1 MIALAPMPWGESPAP
16 IEVGLWADTGATPA
30 LQDIRRGLLVH
41 NKPLDYY
48 PPNVLHPESFETAAR
63 GYGSRTDTYN
73 TDKYSLMDVR
83 KMIENTTLSGKNH
96 NISAALAFDVRRV
109 GDLATDMMEKY
120 ASDRAILPGPDAPI
134 PAKSKAPANSSK
146 WYRQHQ
152 DIILSYSKCEWAPGV
167 VDAWE
172 LALGNTSGYPLVH
185 NIALTPRCKDLLLFV
200 APPPHLFMN
209 KTPEKTATMLF
220 IWICIRRAWLSRM
233 DRDVECSNV
242 VSWGMTTQQWREVL
256 SGVYWKYR
264 HPRVGP
270 STFDNRRFW
279 TYGGPLIFGQEEED
293 WASVDLSPLSSGST
307 TGRAELS
314 DFGDDGVKSLMIWD
328 LTLCHAQ
335 LQLDRADEILYAAT
349 LRSNPMALN
358 VRRAR
363 RSGLFRES
371 FWDITEKLPP
381 WERPLWDRRRR
392 KWLSRFVEIIAEWL
406 CAAQMAWFFCGAK
419 PQ

>member
-1 MIALAPMPWGESPAP
+1 
-16 IEVGLWADTGATPA
+16 
-30 LQDIRRGLLVH
+30 
-41 NKPLDYY
+41 
-48 PPNVLHPESFETAAR
+48 
-63 GYGSRTDTYN
+63 
-73 TDKYSLMDVR
+73 
-83 KMIENTTLSGKNH
+83 
-96 NISAALAFDVRRV
+96 
-109 GDLATDMMEKY
+109 
-120 ASDRAILPGPDAPI
+120 
-134 PAKSKAPANSSK
+134 
-146 WYRQHQ
+146 
-152 DIILSYSKCEWAPGV
+152 
-167 VDAWE
+167 
-172 LALGNTSGYPLVH
+172 
-185 NIALTPRCKDLLLFV
+185 
-200 APPPHLFMN
+200 
-209 KTPEKTATMLF
+209 
-220 IWICIRRAWLSRM
+220 M
-233 DRDVECSNV
+233 DRDVECSNL

-256 SGVYWKYR
+256 SGVYWKCR

-392 KWLSRFVEIIAEWL
+392 KWLSRFVEIIAEWP
-406 CAAQMAWFFCGAK
+406 CAAQMAWFFAEQNLSNVVPCDRETQLATFCRLLSDGKVQTLERSAVAVYYQGVFDALGILAMAVVRK
-419 PQ
+419 PEHTAAMLLFFSI